1 MNLDEIDPVM
11 KTYKGLPLEDAEIK
25 EIGELIIAEYKG
37 LVGDIDGKSGCP
49 KQK

>member
-25 EIGELIIAEYKG
+25 EVEEFILEKYKEF
-37 LVGDIDGKSGCP
+37 
-49 KQK
+49 QKEIE

>member
-1 MNLDEIDPVM
+1 MNLNNINPITM
-11 KTYKGLPLEDAEIK
+11 TYKGLPLEDAEIK